1 MSDAINN
8 QKPAP
13 EEKGKGGE
21 EMKKE
26 PLLYTQKE
34 LDEEK
39 KKTALQKEES
49 DRNATEAAKW
59 KNSYYLE
66 LADTQNL
73 RKSLEKDHQ
82 EALRYRSEGFLE
94 NLLPALDSFYIA
106 LEATPQ
112 SPEAKN
118 YQQGFSY
125 IYNQIENALVSEGVH
140 EILPKLGDP
149 FDPKTMHAVDTKD
162 GEKDGLVVQVYSKGY
177 QLHDRLIRP
186 VMVAVSKK
194 KVEEVKSMPNEAAK
208 KA

>member
-1 MSDAINN
+1 MSDTVEAK
-8 QKPAP
+8 KPNS
-13 EEKGKGGE
+13 EEKTKVGD
-21 EMKKE
+21 EMGKE
-26 PLLYTQKE
+26 PLIYSQKDM
-34 LDEEK
+34 DEEK
-39 KKTALQKEES
+39 KKAALLEEENKKS
-49 DRNATEAAKW
+49 SEEAAKW

-112 SPEAKN
+112 NAEAKN

-125 IYNQIENALVSEGVH
+125 IYNQLQGALLDEGVSEIV
-140 EILPKLGDP
+140 PKVGDH
-149 FDPKTMHAVDTKD
+149 FDPSLMHAVDTKD
-162 GEKDGLVVQVYSKGY
+162 GPEDGLVVQVYSKGY
-177 QLHDRLIRP
+177 KLHERLIRP

-194 KVEEVKSMPNEAAK
+194 TDQKNGNEATK

>member
-1 MSDAINN
+1 MSDIAQS
-8 QKPAP
+8 QKPNA
-13 EEKGKGGE
+13 EEKAKVGE
-21 EMKKE
+21 EMKKD
-26 PLLYTQKE
+26 PLIYSQKD

-39 KKTALQKEES
+39 KKTALQKQES
-49 DRNATEAAKW
+49 DKNAVEAEKW

-82 EALRYRSEGFLE
+82 EALRYRSQGFLE

-125 IYNQIENALVSEGVH
+125 IYNQIEAALESEGVKD
-140 EILPKLGDP
+140 IVPKIGDP

-162 GEKDGLVVQVYSKGY
+162 GDRDGLVVQIYSKGY
-177 QLHDRLIRP
+177 QLHDRLVRP

-194 KVEEVKSMPNEAAK
+194 KEEPKTTTNEAAK